1 MSQRLIIH
9 VAKLSEEKEKQ
20 ELLKP
25 RRIRLIRL
33 TQVKAPRSFTDDK
46 MISVRVSVLNNSL
59 SQAVRNTYSNFALF
73 LSNALLD
80 SDKSLLTSSAASN
93 SISYRAAF
101 TMFDNAVINV
111 MAKRSAHSSA
121 LPSV

>member
-1 MSQRLIIH
+1 
-9 VAKLSEEKEKQ
+9 
-20 ELLKP
+20 
-25 RRIRLIRL
+25 
-33 TQVKAPRSFTDDK
+33 